1 MLIDYLDAENG
12 GINFYGDAGDAIT
25 VKVGYGTTVAEC
37 QQIIS
42 ENGLADNVM
51 GSSSMDFASEYGFA
65 EDGDAL
71 SMYYEAIKN
80 CKPENW
86 KAVNSGE

>member
-25 VKVGYGTTVAEC
+25 VKVGYGSTVEEC
-37 QQIIS
+37 ADIIS
-42 ENGLADNVM
+42 ENGLADCVM
-51 GSSSMDFASEYGFA
+51 GSSSMDFASESGFA

-71 SMYYEAIKN
+71 NMYYQAIKL
-80 CKPENW
+80 
-86 KAVNSGE
+86 SGV